1 MAFEVRRRIKGVEIT
16 HRDNGGIEKQ
26 QGDNDGREQLNRVA
40 MPFQTGKQS
49 PSKYRMAR
57 WGLFEQTGEGEGQSV
72 CSSRKFRRVFHL
84 KAGYPSTLLENGCFA
99 QATNHSQ
106 SRLGRSLLTAPRSR
120 VGSWRVPGFE

>member
-72 CSSRKFRRVFHL
+72 CSSRKFRRVFIS
-84 KAGYPSTLLENGCFA
+84 KPIIRQLLWRMGM
-99 QATNHSQ
+99 
-106 SRLGRSLLTAPRSR
+106 LLRRRNILT
-120 VGSWRVPGFE
+120 